1 MDSTERE
8 NAKFVAS
15 QLGMSEESAAQD
27 AESDPRKLK
36 SDGNITRQI
45 LAMIGHDTL
54 ESVYGVYH
62 EGGDISGN
70 VRGDAEACHRTGG
83 KQSGKKKSC
92 CCAGESGEGQ
102 AQGADYQADSLSYS
116 DGENDGE

>member
-1 MDSTERE
+1 MDSTQQE
-8 NAKFVAS
+8 NAKFVAA
-15 QLGMSEESAAQD
+15 QLGMGEEAVAQD
-27 AESDPRKLK
+27 TENAPGKLK

-62 EGGDISGN
+62 EGGDIHGN
-70 VRGDAEACHRTGG
+70 AGNAANAANTANTANGG
-83 KQSGKKKSC
+83 SAQT
-92 CCAGESGEGQ
+92 
-102 AQGADYQADSLSYS
+102 QGADYQADSLPHS